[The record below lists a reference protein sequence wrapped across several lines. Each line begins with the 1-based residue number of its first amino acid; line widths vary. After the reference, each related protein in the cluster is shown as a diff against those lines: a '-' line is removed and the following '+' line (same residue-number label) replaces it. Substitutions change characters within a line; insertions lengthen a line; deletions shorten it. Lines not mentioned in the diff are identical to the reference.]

1 MSSKEKFLIIAPS
14 WIGDLI
20 ISQSLIKYLK
30 KEYQDCQ
37 IDIIVRPELVKLAK
51 MMPEVQNIYS
61 LDIEHK
67 ELGLIK
73 RHILAK
79 EIKKYSYSTSIIL
92 PNSFKSAIIPWL
104 ANVPLRVGYNRELR
118 LFLLN
123 KKYSLIKH
131 KDSMVNRYLKLADGS
146 YSDSIRPSLVINRDL
161 ADSIG
166 RKYLINN
173 SKKNIVLCPEAEYG
187 SAKRWPTNKWVQ
199 LANFYKEKNYN
210 VYLLG
215 KNKNLDIKYNSVLK
229 KDSVISLLG
238 KTSLEE
244 ATYLLSLVDLVITN
258 DSGLMHITASVNT
271 NLISIFG
278 SSSPFYTPPLMKDQ
292 FGEVVYKALKC
303 SPCFK
308 RECPL
313 QHLNCLNHIS
323 AEEILNKSIKY
334 LS

>member
-1 MSSKEKFLIIAPS
+1 
-14 WIGDLI
+14 
-20 ISQSLIKYLK
+20 
-30 KEYQDCQ
+30 
-37 IDIIVRPELVKLAK
+37 
-51 MMPEVQNIYS
+51 
-61 LDIEHK
+61 
-67 ELGLIK
+67 
-73 RHILAK
+73 
-79 EIKKYSYSTSIIL
+79 
-92 PNSFKSAIIPWL
+92 
-104 ANVPLRVGYNRELR
+104 
-118 LFLLN
+118 
-123 KKYSLIKH
+123 
-131 KDSMVNRYLKLADGS
+131 MVNRYLKLADGS